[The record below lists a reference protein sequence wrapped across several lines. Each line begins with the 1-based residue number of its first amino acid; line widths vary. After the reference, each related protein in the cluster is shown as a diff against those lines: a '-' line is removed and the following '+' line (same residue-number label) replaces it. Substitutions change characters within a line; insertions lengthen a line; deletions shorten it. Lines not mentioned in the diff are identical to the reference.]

1 LNTAWGWLRQKT
13 SPLMSRLL
21 EDLRDGRQ
29 DIVDDAATFG
39 VDFRADGH
47 ARFKAK
53 GPTVDGDFRGLQLDP
68 GNVVKLCGS
77 RDSVRL
83 LASLSARNAG
93 WVLQVCGSANGDGII
108 PGEENVDLALLMAF
122 DDCGE
127 RG

>member
-1 LNTAWGWLRQKT
+1 
-13 SPLMSRLL
+13 MSRLL

-93 WVLQVCGSANGDGII
+93 WVLQVCGSANGDGIVRHCGHGS
-108 PGEENVDLALLMAF
+108 GECPITREWEGIRLHHNGDPPPSKL
-122 DDCGE
+122 
-127 RG
+127 R